1 MVDHESADHGSTGEE
16 AAAAPVKRPRGH
28 RPSDTRDMVAEMTAR
43 AHAISQEAGTRMAQA
58 MKDVINSAAGL
69 TGFAVE
75 SARDLLQY
83 MVRRGQ
89 MTQSEADR
97 VLRGAEEAHA
107 ARQGGGGSAAP
118 RATAGAATPRSQPSR
133 SEPAQSPP
141 SARSK
146 RARTRAPEATPST
159 PDSPV
164 SSSTAQ
170 RAGATPAASSGGAQ
184 RGAARSAPSRTSTSS
199 AARPKKTAKGKSSAT
214 RPPAARATAP
224 KKGKKK

>member
-1 MVDHESADHGSTGEE
+1 MVDHESADHGSTEGEPV
-16 AAAAPVKRPRGH
+16 AAPAKRPRGH
-28 RPSDTRDMVAEMTAR
+28 RPSDARDVVAEMTAR

-97 VLRGAEEAHA
+97 VLRSAEEAHA
-107 ARQGGGGSAAP
+107 ARQGEGTAP
-118 RATAGAATPRSQPSR
+118 RATAG
-133 SEPAQSPP
+133 
-141 SARSK
+141 
-146 RARTRAPEATPST
+146 
-159 PDSPV
+159 
-164 SSSTAQ
+164 TA
-170 RAGATPAASSGGAQ
+170 
-184 RGAARSAPSRTSTSS
+184 APSRTSTSS
-199 AARPKKTAKGKSSAT
+199 VARPKKTVKGKSSAA